1 MIWGYPHDKMETSTW
16 YIQESE
22 ILSRINRNC
31 VSLSPILT
39 LTHSPCFQIV
49 SKSFAR
55 VSSRIPLLEAQ
66 RQKRGPTSGDSGVTI
81 DWPGLWS
88 LNSPGLD
95 NQYIYMYIYVYVC
108 MYVCLYVC
116 VYIYIIHTY
125 TYNDIYYTDVS
136 CQKPSWSNLPF
147 GKISPILALGLPH
160 FSPPARL
167 GPLRRT
173 RASMAETRWWLRN
186 CWKGWGDN
194 VIST

>member
-1 MIWGYPHDKMETSTW
+1 METSLR

-66 RQKRGPTSGDSGVTI
+66 RQKRGPTPGDSRVTI

-88 LNSPGLD
+88 LNPPR
-95 NQYIYMYIYVYVC
+95 
-108 MYVCLYVC
+108 LYNL
-116 VYIYIIHTY
+116 YIYIYTNTY
-125 TYNDIYYTDVS
+125 TIQMCHVKNSSGQIS
-136 CQKPSWSNLPF
+136 PF
-147 GKISPILALGLPH
+147 GQTPPIFALGLPH

-173 RASMAETRWWLRN
+173 RVSMAETCWWLRN
-186 CWKGWGDN
+186 SRRSTLKWG
-194 VIST
+194 SAAPGR